1 MPTPQL
7 RTHRHAFSHR
17 LGVAARRRAFTL
29 IELIVV
35 VSIIS
40 LIVALLLPALSSSRA
55 EGTKVKCLVNLRQ
68 IGQCMSM
75 YSDDDEQNYTTPIHP
90 MAETRWLYD
99 GEYEYGGNTG
109 VGVFRSA
116 DFIKEN
122 RVLNKYAYR
131 EGNSAEVELFR
142 CPNDRPIED
151 VGPGGINFEPY
162 FLHPSR
168 SHLNIYQITGTSYRL
183 NNHIDFT
190 GTQPTNFQQN
200 FYGPYLRPISKV
212 PDVSTTVLIEE
223 TVSEVA
229 KWNPQRVVPGWHGK
243 SNVFN
248 VAFVDGHAAPIHL
261 SGQTG
266 GTSDSGDY
274 WFRRGEG
281 WRMDCY
287 PAVPVFDRPRRQP

>member
-1 MPTPQL
+1 MPPLQMSA
-7 RTHRHAFSHR
+7 RSPSS
-17 LGVAARRRAFTL
+17 LGVQGVARRCAFTL

-35 VSIIS
+35 MSIIALVIS
-40 LIVALLLPALSSSRA
+40 LLLPALSSSRS
-55 EGTKVKCLVNLRQ
+55 EGTKVKCLVNLKQ
-68 IGQCMSM
+68 IGQCLSM
-75 YSDDDEQNYTTPIHP
+75 YSDEDEQHYTTPVHP

-116 DFIKEN
+116 DFVKEN
-122 RVLNKYAYR
+122 RLLNKYVFVDGA
-131 EGNSAEVELFR
+131 SAELALFK

-151 VGPGGINFEPY
+151 VGSGGVNFEPY

-168 SHLNIYQITGTSYRL
+168 SHLNVYQITGTSYRL

-190 GTQPTNFQQN
+190 GTQEIPFQQN
-200 FYGPYLRPISKV
+200 FFGPYLRTSTKV
-212 PDVSTTVLIEE
+212 PDPGMTVLIEE

-229 KWNPQRVVPGWHGK
+229 KWNPNRDVLGWHRK

-248 VAFVDGHAAPIHL
+248 VAFADGHAGPIRL

-266 GTSDSGDY
+266 GTDPTGNY
-274 WFRRGEG
+274 WLRRGEG

-287 PAVPVFDRPRRQP
+287 PSAPVFDRPRRAP